1 MAGSEDLFLGADGGG
16 TRCRVRL
23 ALGSGV
29 VLGEGEAGPANLRF
43 GSLQAFAAVL
53 DGARQC
59 LAAADLPLAAL
70 ERATACL
77 ALAGASEPAERARAD
92 ENLLPFR
99 RTIIVTD
106 AEAACVG
113 AYAGGDGAIII
124 IGTGSIGLA
133 IIGGRRHRIGG
144 WGLPASDEG
153 SGAWL
158 GLEVLRRVLWAQDGR
173 LDWSPLL
180 TEVFARFDRNSH
192 AIVRWTASATPGA
205 YGRVAPLVVERAAQ
219 GDAVAIALMQL
230 AAGHIDALATRLIA
244 VGAMRIALMGGLA
257 TAFEPYLAAASR
269 SCLVAPQDDALAG
282 ALRIAANAAAWPA
295 VAR

>member
-1 MAGSEDLFLGADGGG
+1 MAGSDDLFLGADGGG

-29 VLGEGEAGPANLRF
+29 VLGEGEAGSANLRF
-43 GSLQAFAAVL
+43 GSLQAFASVL

-77 ALAGASEPAERARAD
+77 ALAGASEPAERAKAN
-92 ENLLPFR
+92 EQLLPFR

-113 AYAGGDGAIII
+113 AHAGGDGAIII

-133 IIGGRRHRIGG
+133 MIGGRQHRIGG
-144 WGLPASDEG
+144 WGLPTSDEG

-158 GLEVLRRVLWAQDGR
+158 GLEVLRRVLWAHDGR
-173 LDWSPLL
+173 LDWTPLL
-180 TEVFARFDRNSH
+180 TQVFARFDDDPH
-192 AIVRWTASATPGA
+192 AIVRWTANAMPGD
-205 YGRVAPLVVERAAQ
+205 YGRFAPLVVEQAGQ
-219 GDAVAIALMQL
+219 GDAIAETLMRL
-230 AAGHIDALATRLIA
+230 AAGHIDALAARLIA
-244 VGAMRIALMGGLA
+244 VGAARIALMGGLA
-257 TAFEPYLAAASR
+257 TAIEPHLAEATR
-269 SCLVAPQDDALAG
+269 QHLVIPQGDALAG
-282 ALRIAANAAAWPA
+282 ALRIAADAGTWRA
-295 VAR
+295 VAE